1 MMYEQLKTFITLAEV
16 KNFTKTADI
25 LHLSQPS
32 VSLHIKNLEKEFQ
45 TKLFIRSP
53 KELQMTPTGELL
65 YDRAKKMITLYEQ
78 TKQDILEHHDCV
90 KGTLKIGAS
99 FTIGEYVLPSF
110 LFSMQNDYPELH
122 LEVIIGNT
130 KEIVELVRTYQAD
143 VGLIEGQTN
152 EKELAVYPFMQ
163 DELVIVAS
171 NDHPLIHQKDVAIN
185 DLQNQI
191 WITRELGS
199 GTREY
204 FNHFIRSN
212 GLKVKSLMIISSNQ
226 GIKETLMRG
235 NSLAFLSRHVIERE
249 LKHGHLSVVRVN
261 HPPFYRTF
269 SYLYSPTM
277 KNNKLIHLFIDL
289 LQQKKM

>member
-1 MMYEQLKTFITLAEV
+1 MYEQLKTFITLAEV

-65 YDRAKKMITLYEQ
+65 YDRAKKMIALYEQ

-90 KGTLKIGAS
+90 KGILKIGAS
-99 FTIGEYVLPSF
+99 FTIGEYVLPTF
-110 LFSMQNDYPELH
+110 LCALQNDYPELQ

-130 KEIVELVRTYQAD
+130 KEIVELVRTYQTHI
-143 VGLIEGQTN
+143 GLIEGQTN
-152 EKELAVYPFMQ
+152 EKELVVYPFMQ

-171 NDHPLIHQKDVAIN
+171 NDHPLAHKQEVSIN

-226 GIKETLMRG
+226 GIKETLMHG
-235 NSLAFLSRHVIERE
+235 NGLALLSRHVIEQE
-249 LKHGHLSVVRVN
+249 LKYKNLSIVYVK
-261 HPPFYRTF
+261 HSPFYRTF

-277 KNNKLIHLFIDL
+277 ENNKLVHLLIDL
-289 LQQKKM
+289 LQQKRM

>member
-1 MMYEQLKTFITLAEV
+1 MYDELKTFMTLVEV
-16 KNFTKTADI
+16 KNFTKTAEI

-53 KELQMTPTGELL
+53 KKLQVTATGELL
-65 YDRAKKMITLYEQ
+65 YDRAKKMIALYEQ
-78 TKQDILEHHDCV
+78 TKQDILEYHDCV

-110 LFSMQNDYPELH
+110 LLSLQDDYPELH
-122 LEVIIGNT
+122 FEVMIGNT
-130 KEIVELVRTYQAD
+130 KEIVELVRSYEAD
-143 VGLIEGQTN
+143 IGLIEGQTN

-171 NDHPLIHQKDVAIN
+171 NDHPLVHKQEVCIS

-212 GLKVKSLMIISSNQ
+212 GLKIKSLMIISSNQ
-226 GIKETLMRG
+226 GIKETLIRG
-235 NSLAFLSRHVIERE
+235 NGLAFLSRHVIERE
-249 LKHGHLSVVRVN
+249 LKQGHLSIVCLK

-269 SYLYSPTM
+269 SYLYAPTM
-277 KNNKLIHLFIDL
+277 KSKKIVHLFIDFL
-289 LQQKKM
+289 ERKKI

>member
-1 MMYEQLKTFITLAEV
+1 MYEQLKTFITLAEV

-65 YDRAKKMITLYEQ
+65 YDRAKKMMALYEQ

-152 EKELAVYPFMQ
+152 EKELVVYPFMQ

-171 NDHPLIHQKDVAIN
+171 NDHPLVHQKNVAIN

-235 NSLAFLSRHVIERE
+235 NSLAFLSRHAIERE

-261 HPPFYRTF
+261 HSPFYRTF

-277 KNNKLIHLFIDL
+277 KSNKLIHLFIDL